1 MKNNFKLILATV
13 LSLGYSSSSFAFN
26 DIDDILDKSEITWA
40 AEIYTDY
47 APNVNYF
54 VVKPQNMKA
63 KYGISNNAFLTLKL
77 QQDLSKDPIRM
88 HEITLSNQMLKME
101 AGSKATF
108 FKDASLKKTL
118 SYADYQKI
126 TQETTFDTTF
136 VPQDDGTSKVGL
148 IVARKVNFNGIAL
161 FRVKQILHYNKKT
174 NELGLIPVA
183 IAPVFCTYDKGGN
196 LTGTSPLFWMPI
208 KDLNQEIDLNA
219 PSINWAKR
227 MTRSI
232 DTDEVTVIKGK
243 GTFAEILNK
252 ISIHYTETPESAKLN
267 HSYGKMLPMSAED
280 IKTMKNNI
288 DTIITFDPKTFEEI
302 VSVVKTTI
310 TPKTMHEVRIIQD
323 WVWNKETQSLNIQL
337 VAFAPILKRYDKKGT
352 LLCSTPFFY
361 KKLKD

>member
-1 MKNNFKLILATV
+1 MNIHSNLICTIFLF
-13 LSLGYSSSSFAFN
+13 LIHSSSSFAFN

-47 APNVNYF
+47 APNASHYVLKRKKMKAQYGISDNYF
-54 VVKPQNMKA
+54 V
-63 KYGISNNAFLTLKL
+63 TLKL
-77 QQDLSKDPIRM
+77 QHDLSKASLRM

-101 AGSKATF
+101 PGSKATF

-118 SYADYQKI
+118 SYPDYQKI
-126 TQETTFDTTF
+126 TQEVTFDTTF
-136 VPQDDGTSKVGL
+136 ITQADGTSKVGL
-148 IVARKVNFNGIAL
+148 IVARKVHFNGVSL
-161 FRVKQILHYNKKT
+161 FRVKQILHYNEKT
-174 NELGLIPVA
+174 NELGLTPVA
-183 IAPVFCTYDKGGN
+183 IAPVFCTYDKEGN

-219 PSINWAKR
+219 PAINWAKR

-243 GTFAEILNK
+243 RTFAEILNT
-252 ISIHYTETPESAKLN
+252 ISIHYIETPESAKLY
-267 HSYGKMLPMSAED
+267 HSYGKMLPMSSED
-280 IKTMKNNI
+280 IKSIKNNI

-323 WVWNKETQSLNIQL
+323 WVWNKETQSINIQL
-337 VAFAPILKRYDKKGT
+337 VAFAPILKRYDSRDT
-352 LLCSTPFFY
+352 FLCATPLFY
-361 KKLKD
+361 KKSKD